1 VIYLNQKRLGID
13 ERRQKDDLSRGK
25 ERGRF
30 TFKGREWMRILK
42 VIYVL
47 AIAAA
52 LIALVVVG
60 IETFYPAP
68 SYDCYEQLGPPPDYD
83 SPEYE
88 EWQQECNSIMDKY
101 EQRSAIHDRNVFLI
115 ALPLGVV
122 FAVVGIFIQ
131 RRTSI
136 FGAGLI
142 LGGIGTMIFA
152 VTPYDLDDMLQF
164 IGIAVILAV
173 LIFVGYK
180 VFSSLR
186 KT

>member
-1 VIYLNQKRLGID
+1 
-13 ERRQKDDLSRGK
+13 
-25 ERGRF
+25 
-30 TFKGREWMRILK
+30 MRILR

-60 IETFYPAP
+60 IDTFYPAP
-68 SYDCYEQLGPPPDYD
+68 SYDCYEPLGHPPDYD

-88 EWQQECNSIMDKY
+88 EWQQECNEIQEAY
-101 EQRSAIHDRNVFLI
+101 QQEAAVHDRNVFLI
-115 ALPLGVV
+115 ALPLGVL
-122 FAVVGIFIQ
+122 FAVVGTFIN

-152 VTPYDLDDMLQF
+152 VTPYNLNDIPKF

-180 VFSSLR
+180 VFSLEKKLTFFSEPR
-186 KT
+186 S

>member
-1 VIYLNQKRLGID
+1 
-13 ERRQKDDLSRGK
+13 
-25 ERGRF
+25 
-30 TFKGREWMRILK
+30 MRILK

-60 IETFYPAP
+60 IDTFYPAP
-68 SYDCYEQLGPPPDYD
+68 SYDCYEPLGPPPDYD

-88 EWQQECNSIMDKY
+88 EWQQECNEIQEAY
-101 EQRSAIHDRNVFLI
+101 QQEAAVHDRNVFLI
-115 ALPLGVV
+115 ALPLGVL
-122 FAVVGIFIQ
+122 FAVVGTFIN

-152 VTPYDLDDMLQF
+152 VTPYNLNDRPKF

-180 VFSSLR
+180 VFFLEKKLTFFSEPRS
-186 KT
+186 